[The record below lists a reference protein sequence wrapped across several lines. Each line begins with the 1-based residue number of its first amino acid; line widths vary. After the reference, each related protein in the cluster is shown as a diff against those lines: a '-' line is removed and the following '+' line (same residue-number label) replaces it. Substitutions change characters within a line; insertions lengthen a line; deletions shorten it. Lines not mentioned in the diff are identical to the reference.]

1 MVAINSS
8 LETSGGKDKTM
19 AEIRRITEYKF
30 TPTSDTIW
38 YDVLYAKS
46 YRLCTYTA
54 EDLPKTARKWLED
67 KEGVTQYSRVFD
79 REETIYEAKPVYR
92 VVFDFRNASGDTVRD
107 SLTNNGRGF
116 SGEDASYIAQELA
129 AQGNSNVYVAL
140 L

>member
-1 MVAINSS
+1 MPGLFSCPDVNIQTPGQLKNCGSDPY
-8 LETSGGKDKTM
+8 SG
-19 AEIRRITEYKF
+19 
-30 TPTSDTIW
+30 PQ
-38 YDVLYAKS
+38 
-46 YRLCTYTA
+46 YTA

-67 KEGVTQYSRVFD
+67 KEGVTQYSRVFKRD
-79 REETIYEAKPVYR
+79 ETIYEAEPVYR
-92 VVFDFRNASGDTVRD
+92 VVFDFGNASGDTVRD